1 MFLRENQRKLLEI
14 LWAWRDMF
22 ILLLLMIQNMLLKRK
37 YLKLRGE
44 DTMVTIIAISMIGLL
59 LTSFIGQAVLQSS
72 NSELQRL
79 KQKIETQEELNAGIQ
94 MKINELAS
102 LDNALEVADTFG
114 LEYNNNNIRVITD

>member
-1 MFLRENQRKLLEI
+1 MK
-14 LWAWRDMF
+14 
-22 ILLLLMIQNMLLKRK
+22 KRK

-79 KQKIETQEELNAGIQ
+79 KSKIEFYKYLINHLNYLNYVTKSNEFNEKIIEYRKILDSLYKRIQELKEEE
-94 MKINELAS
+94 M
-102 LDNALEVADTFG
+102 
-114 LEYNNNNIRVITD
+114 